1 MRGAA
6 APARSQGAWRASG
19 WPNFLAVSARAS
31 RYPRGMAEFI
41 PITRPVFDDTDFEAL
56 KGPLSTG
63 WVVQGP
69 NVAGFE
75 ADFAAYTGAA
85 HAIACTSA
93 TTALHLALLALGVGP
108 GDEVIVPAFTWVATA
123 NAAIYCGAKPVFA
136 DIDLATFN
144 LDVADAKAKITP
156 RTKAI
161 VPVHLF
167 GLPADMAA
175 VEALGLP
182 IVEDAACGLDA
193 RIDGRHVGTFGALG
207 CFSFHPRKA
216 VTTGEGGMITTG
228 SGAHDT
234 LLRALRSHGGVAATD
249 GRAPFLMG
257 DFPHLGFNYRMT
269 DLQGALGR
277 TQMAKAARLHA
288 GRAAR
293 AERYLERLADLPG
306 LILPTVPTGMTHGWQ
321 SFVCRLEAGRD
332 AVMQALADAQ
342 IQTRPGTHAVHALGW
357 YRAQLGTRVEDCPNA
372 WAADQTSFAI
382 PLFAT
387 MSDAEQDRV
396 IDALRAACA
405 QVA

>member
-1 MRGAA
+1 MST
-6 APARSQGAWRASG
+6 PD
-19 WPNFLAVSARAS
+19 
-31 RYPRGMAEFI
+31 FI

-56 KGPLSTG
+56 RGPLESG

-69 NVAGFE
+69 NVAAFE
-75 ADFAAYTGAA
+75 ASFAAYTGAE

-93 TTALHLALLALGVGP
+93 TTALHLAMLALGVGP

-123 NAAIYCGAKPVFA
+123 NAAVYCGARPVFA
-136 DIDLATFN
+136 DIDLTTFN
-144 LDVADAKAKITP
+144 LDIADAKRKITP

-167 GLPADMAA
+167 GLPADMR
-175 VEALGLP
+175 ALAEVDLP
-182 IVEDAACGLDA
+182 LIEDAACGLDA
-193 RIDGRHVGTFGALG
+193 RIDGQHVGTFGALG

-216 VTTGEGGMITTG
+216 VTTGEGGMLTTADA
-228 SGAHDT
+228 AHDT

-288 GRAAR
+288 GRTAR
-293 AERYLERLADLPG
+293 ATRYLGELAGVKGLHLP
-306 LILPTVPTGMTHGWQ
+306 IVPAGMTHGWQ
-321 SFVCRLEAGRD
+321 SFVCRVDSGRN
-332 AVMQALADAQ
+332 AVMQALADAG
-342 IQTRPGTHAVHALGW
+342 IQTRPGTHAVHALAW
-357 YRAQLGTRVEDCPNA
+357 YRKNHGTRIEDCPNA

-387 MSDAEQDRV
+387 MTDAEQDRV
-396 IDALRAACA
+396 ISALTAALR
-405 QVA
+405 